1 MKLMTPMQMRKIDE
15 LAVARYKIPSLLLME
30 QASYQVFKEI
40 EVLDESLKEVIIV
53 CGPGNN
59 GGDGLSLAR
68 QLTVWSKRKV
78 TVLML
83 AQEEKLSADGRTY
96 YEIAKNMNIALVH
109 ISDEELEMAREYLKR
124 ADIIVDAIFG
134 TGLSRNVEGL
144 FAEIIT
150 TINEMEAVKICVD
163 IPSGIDGL
171 TGKVQGVAVKA
182 DCTITFAALKRG
194 LVLYPAID
202 YVGQLKVVPIGIPD
216 ELIGET
222 ETKQFSLEKEEM
234 KEILPKRFTRSNKG
248 SYGRIIIIGGQRGMS
263 GAVTL
268 ASQAAISSGSGLVT
282 AAVPEVIHDIMEVK
296 LTEVMTIPLKSEEG
310 HIAKE
315 AISEI
320 EALIPNYNKIAI
332 GPGIGRSEAA
342 KKAVEAVLKSDKP
355 CVIDADGLYYLKDM
369 LEIIKVR
376 KAPTILTPHPGE
388 MARLTGSTIEEILEH
403 PLEVASEFAQKNKVI
418 LVLKTERTVIAD
430 KDGDIYI
437 SRNGNNGMAK
447 GGSGDVLTG
456 IILGLWAQNIAP
468 IDAAKLG
475 VYIQSRA
482 GDLLRQ
488 KKNEYSMLPS
498 DIYIKGIDLV
508 IEEFNLRNKYSLYE
522 ING

>member
-15 LAVARYKIPSLLLME
+15 LATARYGIPSLLLME
-30 QASYQVFKEI
+30 QASYQVFKAVEAL
-40 EVLDESLKEVIIV
+40 EESLKEVVIV

-68 QLTVWSKRKV
+68 QLAVWSHRRV
-78 TVLML
+78 TILML
-83 AQEEKLSADGRTY
+83 ALPEKLSADGKTY
-96 YEIAKNMNIALVH
+96 YKIAQNMEIPIMHIISENIEVLK
-109 ISDEELEMAREYLKR
+109 SYLNR

-134 TGLSRNVEGL
+134 TGLSRTVEGL

-182 DCTITFAALKRG
+182 DFTITFAALKRG

-202 YVGQLKVVPIGIPD
+202 YIGQLEVVPIGIPD
-216 ELIGET
+216 ELINET
-222 ETKQFSLEKEEM
+222 ETQQFSLEKEEM
-234 KEILPKRFTRSNKG
+234 KSILPKRFTRSNKG
-248 SYGRIIIIGGQRGMS
+248 TYGRILIIGGQKGMS

-268 ASQAAISSGSGLVT
+268 ASQAAIRSGSGLVT
-282 AAVPEVIHDIMEVK
+282 AAVPESIHDIMEVK
-296 LTEVMTIPLKSEEG
+296 LTEVMTIPLKAKEG
-310 HIAKE
+310 HIAIE
-315 AISEI
+315 AILEI
-320 EALIPNYNKIAI
+320 KSLIPNYNKIAI
-332 GPGIGRSEAA
+332 GPGLGRSEAA
-342 KKAVEAVLKSDKP
+342 KMAVEEILKSDKP
-355 CVIDADGLYYLKDM
+355 CLIDADGLYYLNDM
-369 LEIIKVR
+369 LEIIRMR

-388 MARLTGSTIEEILEH
+388 MARLTGSTIEEILER
-403 PLEVASEFAQKNKVI
+403 PLEVASQFAQKNKVI

-430 KDGDIYI
+430 EDGNIYI
-437 SRNGNNGMAK
+437 SRNGNSGMAK

-456 IILGLWAQNIAP
+456 IIIGLWAQNIAS

-482 GDLLRQ
+482 GDLIRQ

-508 IEEFNLRNKYSLYE
+508 IEEFNLRNRYKS
-522 ING
+522 I